1 MSARPAVAVTGL
13 GLVSPLGIG
22 IEATWAR
29 LLAGVSTAAT
39 DSLLHGLPVDFCCA
53 VPDFDPDSMLGR
65 GLSWRLEP
73 YAQMALVAARQA
85 VTDAGLDPTTWDGSR
100 VAVILGVGG
109 TSTRHFDKQFQ
120 RFAAERHDRVS
131 PLFIP
136 RCLTNLAAGE
146 ISSDLRAFGPSLSV
160 STACASGATA
170 IGLGRD
176 LLLSGSCDIAVVG
189 GAESGRAR
197 ATSVGFSRMG
207 ALSTRVSAPAEAS
220 RPFDADRDGFVLGEG
235 AGILV
240 LERVA
245 DARARS
251 VRAHGHVAG
260 FGASADAY
268 HFTTPDPEGR
278 GTELATRTALADA
291 GMTASDIGHINAHGT
306 ATPLGDMAEAAMLG
320 RVFPHAPPVTATK
333 SLMGH
338 ALGASAALEAAFAL
352 LTLRHQRVPATA
364 NLDRVDEAAGELD
377 LVMEKPRDV
386 VAEAALST
394 SFGFGGQNAA
404 LILTAA

>member
-22 IEATWAR
+22 IEATWSG
-29 LLAGVSTAAT
+29 LLAGVSRAAT
-39 DSLLHGLPVDFCCA
+39 DGLLQGLPVDFCCA
-53 VPDFDPDSMLGR
+53 VPGFDADDLLGR
-65 GLSWRLEP
+65 RLAWRLEP
-73 YAQMALVAARQA
+73 YAQMALVAAREA
-85 VTDAGLDPTTWDGSR
+85 VADAGLDPASWEGSR
-100 VAVILGVGG
+100 VAVVLGTGG
-109 TSTRHFDKQFQ
+109 TSTRHFDKQFKN
-120 RFAAERHDRVS
+120 FAAERHDRVS

-136 RCLTNLAAGE
+136 RCLTNLTAGE

-189 GAESGRAR
+189 GAESARAR
-197 ATSVGFSRMG
+197 VTSVGFSRMG

-220 RPFDADRDGFVLGEG
+220 RPFDSDRDGFVLGEG
-235 AGILV
+235 AGIFV
-240 LERVA
+240 LERA
-245 DARARS
+245 DDAQARS
-251 VRAHGHVAG
+251 ARVHGHIAG
-260 FGASADAY
+260 FGASADGH

-278 GTELATRTALADA
+278 GTELATRSALADA
-291 GMTASDIGHINAHGT
+291 GMTAADIGHINAHGT
-306 ATPLGDMAEAAMLG
+306 ATVIGDAAEAAMLG
-320 RVFPHAPPVTATK
+320 RVFTHAPPVTATK

-338 ALGASAALEAAFAL
+338 ALGASAALEAAFTLLAL
-352 LTLRHQRVPATA
+352 THQRVPVIA
-364 NLDRVDEAAGELD
+364 NLDRVDDTAGELD

-404 LILTAA
+404 LVLTAA